1 MRARLRRLLAFLA
14 VLGIHLGSRVAFANE
29 PDRLKPDPSNWA
41 RSGKQVWATT
51 VTLDANTTTFPLVV
65 GAKGSGSLRD
75 STPVVIG
82 WDTMAVVACRDQA
95 TLCWTLSSSVTI
107 GSQAANSNLSTQ
119 IIDSNQVSATA
130 PSGGACIT
138 LSPNERWTMIP
149 DFYALTKNANAAGYR
164 AGICSAV
171 QAPAVD
177 IVARR
182 PFCRIDGDCTDAGVS
197 AGTCST
203 SNTVANT
210 SAKRNE
216 GGAFMVLKGL
226 NANTKCTVTI
236 ER

>member
-1 MRARLRRLLAFLA
+1 MRARLRRIFLLLIAL
-14 VLGIHLGSRVAFANE
+14 LGSRIAFANE

-65 GAKGSGSLRD
+65 GTKGSGSLRD

-82 WDTMAVVACRDQA
+82 WDTMTVVACRDQA
-95 TLCWTLSSSVTI
+95 TACWTLSSSVTI
-107 GSQAANSNLSTQ
+107 GSQAAASTLSTQ
-119 IIDSNQVSATA
+119 LIDSNQASATA

-149 DFYALTKNANAAGYR
+149 DFYALTTNTNGPGYR

-171 QAPAVD
+171 QAPRVD

-182 PFCRIDGDCTDAGVS
+182 PFCRADGDCTDAGVS

-203 SNTVANT
+203 TNSTANT
-210 SAKRNE
+210 TAKRNE
-216 GGAFMVLKGL
+216 GGAFLVLKGL